1 MTMKNTKLLE
11 LREKMRAKRPAFIR
25 QDAHRFKK
33 LERKWVRPA
42 GLHSKIR
49 QKIAGHGLLVA
60 PGYRGPGDVRGLLRD
75 GKKPVQVYSVKD
87 VEKMDGIS
95 QCAIIGKS
103 VGARKRL
110 DIVAVAEKKKISI
123 FNIKDFAAYR
133 SRIAKGLKE
142 RQSLRGSVLKKR
154 VETKKEEKKKEGKS
168 TLEDKAEDET
178 KKDKEADR
186 LEAEKVMI
194 TPQ

>member
-1 MTMKNTKLLE
+1 MKNTKLLE

-60 PGYRGPGDVRGLLRD
+60 PGYRGPREVRGLLRN
-75 GKKPVQVYSVKD
+75 GKEPVRVHSVKD
-87 VEKMDGIS
+87 IEKMDS
-95 QCAIIGKS
+95 TYQCAIIGKS
-103 VGARKRL
+103 VGVRKRL
-110 DIVAVAEKKKISI
+110 DIIAAAEKKKIGI
-123 FNIKDFAAYR
+123 FNVKDAASYR
-133 SRIAKGLKE
+133 VDATKELKE
-142 RQSLRGSVLKKR
+142 RQSVRGSVLKKR
-154 VETKKEEKKKEGKS
+154 NEVKKEEKKKEGKS
-168 TLEDKAEDET
+168 TLEDKAEDEA